1 MARKPIHLQVAGK
14 LTPRDRIW
22 AAIRALGKQAP
33 LSGFT
38 RAEIADYIVDHAPKE
53 ATTRRLEEKTIETY
67 VQGLVNA
74 GHLEI
79 LQPYERYRAT
89 TYKLARDVGVEAPR
103 VNKDGSPV
111 TGGNKREAMWRSM
124 KILKTFD
131 RRELGNA
138 SSTETSVV
146 SDEDVQCYIHYLAK
160 AGYLQVVQKS
170 TPRRQAR
177 YRFNP
182 AKNTGP
188 LSPQIQRAKH
198 VYDPNLGQVVWHPEA
213 NS

>member
-67 VQGLVNA
+67 VQGLGNA

-89 TYKLARDVGVEAPR
+89 TSKLARDVGVEAPR
-103 VNKDGSPV
+103 VNKDGRPL
-111 TGGNKREAMWRSM
+111 TGGNKREAMWRAAET
-124 KILKTFD
+124 L
-131 RRELGNA
+131 NA
-138 SSTETSVV
+138 LQRTGLAPPPGPQTSAV
-146 SDEDVQCYIHYLAK
+146 
-160 AGYLQVVQKS
+160 
-170 TPRRQAR
+170 AR
-177 YRFNP
+177 AAAP
-182 AKNTGP
+182 
-188 LSPQIQRAKH
+188 
-198 VYDPNLGQVVWHPEA
+198 
-213 NS
+213 

>member
-124 KILKTFD
+124 QSLNTLHPPEP
-131 RRELGNA
+131 RHPSRTHPSL
-138 SSTETSVV
+138 V
-146 SDEDVQCYIHYLAK
+146 SH
-160 AGYLQVVQKS
+160 
-170 TPRRQAR
+170 
-177 YRFNP
+177 P
-182 AKNTGP
+182 AAHG
-188 LSPQIQRAKH
+188 H
-198 VYDPNLGQVVWHPEA
+198 
-213 NS
+213 